1 MELLLEPRSALKWI
15 DLICQISMENYKEI
29 PAYMYPMFAQ
39 GTDKRVTNTVWGN
52 VSTFSLTSTNN
63 VESAFWSR

>member
-39 GTDKRVTNTVWGN
+39 GTDKRVTITVWEN
-52 VSTFSLTSTNN
+52 VTSYTLT
-63 VESAFWSR
+63 